1 MKVAAPDGELAAE
14 VISRGDAGQHVDGPQ
29 GIVRE
34 DAPEVLELSRAEH
47 LGRRDRHRRR
57 AKDVRRH
64 RDALRVGAGPLDER
78 HDEIYGRARLEG
90 HVPLLHGVTDHGDVQ
105 PVGAYAQAVQHEP
118 SVPVR
123 QDRTAGV
130 LDDDQHSLQPAVRPG
145 IDDASAQSGGRL
157 AGVECNAEQQKNQ
170 RKSHTEELYTKL

>member
-1 MKVAAPDGELAAE
+1 MVAVPAIRLAIVALALGALGAVAAWEWEPYWFPVQASVQA
-14 VISRGDAGQHVDGPQ
+14 Q
-29 GIVRE
+29 
-34 DAPEVLELSRAEH
+34 
-47 LGRRDRHRRR
+47 
-57 AKDVRRH
+57 
-64 RDALRVGAGPLDER
+64 R

-105 PVGAYAQAVQHEP
+105 PVGACAQAVQHEP

-123 QDRTAGV
+123 QDRTAGI
-130 LDDDQHSLQPAVRPG
+130 LDDDQHSLQPEVRPG
-145 IDDASAQSGGRL
+145 VDDASAQSGGRL